1 MADGRRSRE
10 AEVPLDERY
19 WDRWELYIV
28 GSGFDHVAEGDWNRF
43 MEMVTATNRFGKS
56 KMKEIH
62 REACRAKIRLVREQA
77 RAG

>member
-1 MADGRRSRE
+1 MADGRRSQE

-43 MEMVTATNRFGKS
+43 MERVTATNRFGKS
-56 KMKEIH
+56 KDW
-62 REACRAKIRLVREQA
+62 
-77 RAG
+77 